1 MIAAQVFS
9 FKERVVSK
17 KMKEIY
23 FQNWKVQSIMQDSVA
38 ITSGMSEETV
48 GSEQGEERPEFQGV
62 RTGPKCPPHQ

>member
-1 MIAAQVFS
+1 
-9 FKERVVSK
+9 
-17 KMKEIY
+17 MKEIY

-38 ITSGMSEETV
+38 ITSGISEETV